1 MSVSEPTP
9 APPSRTGSTTLLAAV
24 ALLVTFIA
32 GLLVGVVGARFLIIR
47 SRPDRPRTAA
57 AAFMMKR
64 LDRSLDLTPQ
74 QEVEITQ
81 ILQRHHQRIG
91 AVWTGVRPQLRR
103 EVEQTNAE
111 IQRVL
116 TPEQRT
122 KFEGIKMRLMPRE
135 RHGIR
140 IRHE

>member
-1 MSVSEPTP
+1 MSVSET
-9 APPSRTGSTTLLAAV
+9 APPSRKGSTTLLAAV

-32 GLLVGVVGARFLIIR
+32 GLLVGAVGARFFFGR
-47 SRPDRPRTAA
+47 RTYRLPPPAA
-57 AAFMMKR
+57 QFMMKR
-64 LDRSLDLTPQ
+64 LDRTLDLTPQ
-74 QEVEITQ
+74 QEVEITR
-81 ILQRHHQRIG
+81 ILQKHHQRTG
-91 AVWTGVRPQLRR
+91 AVLSGVRPQIRR

-111 IQRVL
+111 IQGVL

-140 IRHE
+140 IKHE

>member
-1 MSVSEPTP
+1 VSVSEPTP
-9 APPSRTGSTTLLAAV
+9 PPPVRTGNTTLLAAV
-24 ALLVTFIA
+24 ALVVTFIA
-32 GLLVGVVGARFLIIR
+32 GLVVGAVGARFLNIR
-47 SRPDRPRTAA
+47 RPERLRPPAA
-57 AAFMMKR
+57 EFMMKR

-74 QEVEITQ
+74 QEVEITS

-140 IRHE
+140 NE

>member
-1 MSVSEPTP
+1 VSVSETT
-9 APPSRTGSTTLLAAV
+9 PPSRKGSTTLLAAV

-32 GLLVGVVGARFLIIR
+32 GLLVGAVGSRFLSWR
-47 SRPDRPRTAA
+47 TPLRARPAA
-57 AAFMMKR
+57 ADFMMKR
-64 LDRSLDLTPQ
+64 LDRTLDLTPQ
-74 QEVEITQ
+74 QEVEITR
-81 ILQRHHQRIG
+81 ILQAHHQRIG

-140 IRHE
+140 VRHD